1 MFYQAYYKDFQPK
14 IYFNFFIFVRTNS
27 HKVVVFC
34 GWSLNISEYKL
45 IPSNRSFVLTLMV
58 KELFS
63 RVHYPCRW
71 KTASIEMKYYLAL
84 RRVTS
89 LSLTHTE

>member
-45 IPSNRSFVLTLMV
+45 IPSNRSFVLTLV
-58 KELFS
+58 KEKLCF
-63 RVHYPCRW
+63 RVYIIHVDGKLP
-71 KTASIEMKYYLAL
+71 A
-84 RRVTS
+84 
-89 LSLTHTE
+89 